1 MCQLAV
7 AQGESQENRVY
18 TGQSKLT
25 VDNINNAV
33 EVLRDPTVMSAN
45 FRKALSNL
53 PGNSEDA
60 AQASTTKALGLPD
73 IELVAKVLGGGELNS
88 VVFKANDKYFHF
100 EEGDQISK
108 VINKQVVTL
117 HVQEIS
123 KHTVRLLVMPFNKT
137 LIFN

>member
-1 MCQLAV
+1 
-7 AQGESQENRVY
+7 
-18 TGQSKLT
+18 
-25 VDNINNAV
+25 
-33 EVLRDPTVMSAN
+33 MSAN